1 VSQINGEAITSWQPA
16 SGSGANALI
25 QAYSL
30 YVNPYD
36 PNELWATDL
45 GASAI
50 KVSRDGGQS
59 WAPVPQLKDIATNY
73 GEFDF
78 DCGEFTRGY
87 VSSKYNDREILGD
100 QCPMTEMVFPPG
112 APNIRIAVLY
122 PGGIAFSR
130 DGGSR
135 WIPLNATNAQ
145 PSQQPIELPHS
156 AFYNPAVNASG
167 NSSLYIA
174 LEGTGVKRVDGPFA
188 TLGSLL
194 LTVCVPCVNPG
205 LIGLLN
211 PSVGVVS
218 NGQLIPLTLGID
230 GYYHGNLLF
239 DTAKV
244 STIAYHLT
252 INGQPMPDTT
262 YTLTA
267 ADKSTGVVT
276 LNDSLAIT
284 SVENGASFQPTISAG
299 SWVSIFGSNLAQD
312 IRTWRP
318 SEIVNGILPTQL
330 DGTSVTVDGK
340 PAAVYYISPTQLNVQ
355 APSDNNTGAVKVQV
369 VNNGLTSASFSAQ
382 LQPVTPAF
390 FLWNGT
396 YAVATRTDF
405 SPVGKPGLLSN
416 ATTVPAK
423 PGDIII
429 LWGTGFGATNPSVPS
444 GQVVTGAPAV
454 VTNPAVTVGS
464 INAPLISAVLSPGSA
479 GLYQIAIQ
487 IPDLVPNGDLS
498 VVAQVQGVQSAGNVL
513 LTVQK

>member
-1 VSQINGEAITSWQPA
+1 
-16 SGSGANALI
+16 
-25 QAYSL
+25 
-30 YVNPYD
+30 
-36 PNELWATDL
+36 
-45 GASAI
+45 
-50 KVSRDGGQS
+50 
-59 WAPVPQLKDIATNY
+59 
-73 GEFDF
+73 
-78 DCGEFTRGY
+78 
-87 VSSKYNDREILGD
+87 
-100 QCPMTEMVFPPG
+100 
-112 APNIRIAVLY
+112 
-122 PGGIAFSR
+122 
-130 DGGSR
+130 
-135 WIPLNATNAQ
+135 
-145 PSQQPIELPHS
+145 
-156 AFYNPAVNASG
+156 
-167 NSSLYIA
+167 
-174 LEGTGVKRVDGPFA
+174 
-188 TLGSLL
+188 
-194 LTVCVPCVNPG
+194 VNPG

-230 GYYHGNLLF
+230 GYYHGNLFF

-252 INGQPMPDTT
+252 INGQPTPDTT
-262 YTLTA
+262 YSLSA

-276 LNDSLAIT
+276 VNDSLAIT

-355 APSDNNTGAVKVQV
+355 APSDNNTGAVNVQV

-396 YAVATRTDF
+396 YSVATRTDF
-405 SPVGKPGLLSN
+405 SLVAKPGLLSN

-454 VTNPAVTVGS
+454 VTNPAVTVGG

-487 IPDLVPNGDLS
+487 IPDSVPNGDLP
-498 VVAQVQGVQSAGNVL
+498 VVAQVQGVQSPGNVL